1 VAIGMSHNV
10 VYAFIGTGDH
20 GSWALFL
27 LSTGDHGH
35 AATWEQADGRWQKH
49 RLKEN
54 RRRCINGVFL
64 FRYRIQ
70 SMHDIEANN

>member
-1 VAIGMSHNV
+1 MATGCLIMSYMYLLAREIMGH
-10 VYAFIGTGDH
+10 GTF
-20 GSWALFL
+20 FL
-27 LSTGDHGH
+27 LSTGYHGH